1 MVLDPLSVF
10 SRYLEDDEEGSG
22 ESSSSREEGA
32 ATDSDGSGHFVEMN
46 ANEPFI
52 KPVSGNV
59 RLSGLSLAAETR
71 LHDDPA
77 VNDSKEKRSQDQEHS
92 VGYNTLLFIFVAG
105 GVLIVLLSTAF
116 FLFAW

>member
-1 MVLDPLSVF
+1 
-10 SRYLEDDEEGSG
+10 
-22 ESSSSREEGA
+22 
-32 ATDSDGSGHFVEMN
+32 MN

-59 RLSGLSLAAETR
+59 RWSGLSQADIR

-77 VNDSKEKRSQDQEHS
+77 VNDSEEKRSQDQEHS
-92 VGYNTLLFIFVAG
+92 VGYNSLLVIFVVG

-116 FLFAW
+116 FVFAW